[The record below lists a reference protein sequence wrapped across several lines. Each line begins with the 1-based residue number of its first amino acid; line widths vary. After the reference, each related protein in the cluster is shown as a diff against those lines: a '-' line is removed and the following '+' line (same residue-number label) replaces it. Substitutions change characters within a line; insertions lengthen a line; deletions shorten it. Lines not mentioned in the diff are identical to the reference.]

1 MEVTGS
7 GLAALWWGHSLSN
20 SVVTGIV
27 VAIIAVFAIVY
38 VGLRVSGKSAGSL
51 SWRYL
56 AYFGA
61 AVAVVVGLGF
71 VIGLED
77 MLVKPAILQLSN
89 Q

>member
-1 MEVTGS
+1 MSSV
-7 GLAALWWGHSLSN
+7 LAASWWGYTISH

-27 VAIIAVFAIVY
+27 VAIVAVFAIVY
-38 VGLRVSGKSAGSL
+38 VGLRVSGQNTGTVAWK
-51 SWRYL
+51 YL

-77 MLVKPAILQLSN
+77 MMVRPQLM
-89 Q
+89 QALG